1 MTDIS
6 LQKTAETARRSRG
19 RPFPKGQSGNPAG
32 RPRGSSNRATRAAEM
47 LLDGEAT
54 ALTRKAVE
62 LALAGDQAALRLC
75 LDRTV
80 APRRERAVELA
91 LPPIRSA
98 DDILAA
104 IKVVSGAVGRGA
116 ITPGEGFT
124 LSQMMELFC
133 GPSMRAISKAGCGNW
148 RKTRRRA
155 AKIRRRAATIGL
167 GGLTRPPAQTS
178 SCLPKSWKEL
188 RAMIV
193 EQI

>member
-6 LQKTAETARRSRG
+6 LQKTAKAAKKGRG
-19 RPFPKGQSGNPAG
+19 RPFPKGQSGNPGG
-32 RPRGSSNRATRAAEM
+32 RPRGSSNRATRAAEL

-116 ITPGEGFT
+116 ITPGEGLT
-124 LSQMMELFC
+124 LSQMIEAFL
-133 GPSMRAISKAGCGNW
+133 RAIDASDFESRLRQLEEDQAARREDTAALRHNW
-148 RKTRRRA
+148 AARFDSSPRRD
-155 AKIRRRAATIGL
+155 
-167 GGLTRPPAQTS
+167 
-178 SCLPKSWKEL
+178 
-188 RAMIV
+188 
-193 EQI
+193 

>member
-1 MTDIS
+1 MAGAGDERDGTMADIS
-6 LQKTAETARRSRG
+6 LQKTAKTAKRARG

-32 RPRGSSNRATRAAEM
+32 RPRGSSNRATRAAEL
-47 LLDGEAT
+47 LLDGEAM

-124 LSQMMELFC
+124 LSQMIETFL
-133 GPSMRAISKAGCGNW
+133 RAIDASDFEGRLRQLEEDQAARREDTAALRHNW
-148 RKTRRRA
+148 A
-155 AKIRRRAATIGL
+155 ARFD
-167 GGLTRPPAQTS
+167 S
-178 SCLPKSWKEL
+178 SP
-188 RAMIV
+188 R
-193 EQI
+193 QD

>member
-1 MTDIS
+1 MAGAGDQRDRAMTDIS
-6 LQKTAETARRSRG
+6 LQKTAETAGKARG

-62 LALAGDQAALRLC
+62 LAL
-75 LDRTV
+75 
-80 APRRERAVELA
+80 
-91 LPPIRSA
+91 PPIHSA

-124 LSQMMELFC
+124 LSQMIETFL
-133 GPSMRAISKAGCGNW
+133 RAIEASDFEGRLRELEEDHAARSEEAEARRYNW
-148 RKTRRRA
+148 A
-155 AKIRRRAATIGL
+155 AR
-167 GGLTRPPAQTS
+167 
-178 SCLPKSWKEL
+178 
-188 RAMIV
+188 
-193 EQI
+193 

>member
-6 LQKTAETARRSRG
+6 LQKTAETAKRARG

-47 LLDGEAT
+47 LLDGET
-54 ALTRKAVE
+54 MALTRKAVE

-80 APRRERAVELA
+80 APRRDRAVELA
-91 LPPIRSA
+91 LPPIHSA

-124 LSQMMELFC
+124 LSQMMETFL
-133 GPSMRAISKAGCGNW
+133 RAIEASDFENRLRQLDEDQG
-148 RKTRRRA
+148 RA
-155 AKIRRRAATIGL
+155 VKIRRRADTVG
-167 GGLTRPPAQTS
+167 PFDS
-178 SCLPKSWKEL
+178 SS
-188 RAMIV
+188 RRD
-193 EQI
+193 

>member
-6 LQKTAETARRSRG
+6 LQKTAKTAKKGRG

-54 ALTRKAVE
+54 ALTCKAVE
-62 LALAGDQAALRLC
+62 LALAGDPAALRLC

-124 LSQMMELFC
+124 LSQMIETFL
-133 GPSMRAISKAGCGNW
+133 RAIEASDFEGRLRELEEDQAARREDTEARRYNW
-148 RKTRRRA
+148 AARFDPSLRRD
-155 AKIRRRAATIGL
+155 
-167 GGLTRPPAQTS
+167 
-178 SCLPKSWKEL
+178 
-188 RAMIV
+188 
-193 EQI
+193 